1 MKMNKMSLKST
12 VVVLLVCIGFSCNHK
27 PKISDSDNNI
37 NDQRVDSLLSKMT
50 LKEKVGQMTQI
61 NLTVIAKGPN
71 KWGSSFP
78 LEIDHDRAIKAL
90 VDYKVGSVLNTI
102 NNTAQ
107 TPETWYNTI
116 SVIQQYAMDSNRLKI
131 P

>member
-1 MKMNKMSLKST
+1 MNKMSLKST
-12 VVVLLVCIGFSCNHK
+12 VVVLLVCIGFSCNHN

-78 LEIDHDRAIKAL
+78 LEIMTDAGRSSLSLILYPIRIVFSTKPSL
-90 VDYKVGSVLNTI
+90 TSFTLCLYLTCFI
-102 NNTAQ
+102 
-107 TPETWYNTI
+107 
-116 SVIQQYAMDSNRLKI
+116 L
-131 P
+131 